1 MKNYLI
7 ALFSALIFAC
17 GGGNETET
25 TMDFSNITFTMDTVV
40 VDPGEEIMNL
50 KNGLWSSAMT
60 EDKEVLYVW
69 NMDES
74 TLDKVSINDL
84 RLEEKIKFEKEGP
97 DGVGSYV
104 TWMSLLDNERILIA
118 NFQGMGLFDMKGK
131 KLKTYK
137 LDKESFKGDTLMD
150 GESFNRKSIISED
163 GNVIYGLMGNWMN
176 DKQFF
181 SKVNFED
188 MVIKKFDLPGI
199 ENLRDYSVMLRSDQ
213 MIMVSAGDKSLQ
225 RVGNKIILSNSAYA
239 ALFIFDTEKDSIY
252 QVDYE
257 PKLTAKAKKG
267 DYPKEVDSEKR
278 FKEVMA
284 DINAE
289 INFKELIW
297 DPSSKRFYRFSYET
311 IPGEISSK
319 PPFDEEEEKPI
330 SKVYLTVLD
339 ENFNL
344 LGESPIPQLQQAP
357 SYPFF
362 KDGKIWYYV
371 NVDDELGFVRMSF
384 DGV

>member
-1 MKNYLI
+1 MKNYAI
-7 ALFSALIFAC
+7 ALFSSLIFAC

-25 TMDFSNITFTMDTVV
+25 GTDFSNITFTMDTVV

-50 KNGLWSSAMT
+50 KNGLWSSVMT
-60 EDKEVLYVW
+60 DDKEVLYLW

-74 TLDKVSINDL
+74 TMDKVSINDL
-84 RLEEKIKFEKEGP
+84 RLVEKIKFEKEGP

-104 TWMSLLDNERILIA
+104 TWMTILDNERILIA

-137 LDKESFKGDTLMD
+137 LDKENFEGDTLME
-150 GESFNRKSIISED
+150 GESFNRKSLISQD
-163 GNVIYGLMGNWMN
+163 GNIIYGLMGNWMN
-176 DKQFF
+176 EKQSF
-181 SKVNFED
+181 SKVNFEE
-188 MVIKKFDLPGI
+188 MVVKKFDLPGI
-199 ENLRDYSVMLRSDQ
+199 ESLKDYSVMLKSDQ
-213 MIMVSAGDKSLQ
+213 MIMVSTSDKSLQ

-284 DINAE
+284 DIRAE
-289 INFKELIW
+289 INFREPIW
-297 DPSSKRFYRFSYET
+297 DPSSKRYYRFSYET
-311 IPGEISSK
+311 NPGEISNK

-330 SKVYLTVLD
+330 SKVYFTVLD
-339 ENFNL
+339 ENFNI
-344 LGESPIPQLQQAP
+344 LGESLIPQLQEPP
-357 SYPFF
+357 SYPFV
-362 KDGKIWYYV
+362 KEGKIWYYV
-371 NVDDELGFVRMSF
+371 NVDDELGFVRMELNY
-384 DGV
+384 